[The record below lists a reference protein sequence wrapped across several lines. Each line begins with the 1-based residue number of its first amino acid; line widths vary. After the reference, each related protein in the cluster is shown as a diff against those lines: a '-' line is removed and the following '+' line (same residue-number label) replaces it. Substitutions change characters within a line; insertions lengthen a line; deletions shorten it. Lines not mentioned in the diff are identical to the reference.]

1 MKQLMMLH
9 RMDEIRPADIAD
21 GWHIRT
27 FRPGEEEI
35 WLEICR
41 HGLVAPDCTDA
52 WDWAIIARENLVPER
67 DLFFACREDDIPM
80 ATTIGYVRPNG
91 IGDIHMVACHTDAR
105 GNRLGES
112 LLGHAMAKLKA
123 EMPGENRIT
132 RLTTDDWR
140 LPAIKGYIRAG
151 FLPVLHDDDMQGR
164 WTKVLAELGFS
175 GIEMVT
181 EDGESTGVIL

>member
-9 RMDEIRPADIAD
+9 RMDEIRTCPIAD

-27 FRPGEEEI
+27 FKPGEEQV

-41 HGLVAPDCTDA
+41 HGLVGEECTDA

-67 DLFFACREDDIPM
+67 DLFFACREDDVPM
-80 ATTIGYVRPNG
+80 ATTIGYVRPSG
-91 IGDIHMVACHTDAR
+91 VGDIHMVACHTDAR
-105 GNRLGES
+105 GNRLGEA
-112 LLGHAMAKLKA
+112 LLSHAMQKLKT
-123 EMPGENRIT
+123 EMPGDNRIT

-151 FLPVLHDDDMQGR
+151 FLPVLYDEGMEER
-164 WTKVLAELGFS
+164 WKTVLTELGFF
-175 GIEMVT
+175 GMEMVT
-181 EDGESTGVIL
+181 EDGKSTGILL